1 MTMGGYLTMG
11 WYLILNCHLTMGWY
25 LTMGWHLNM
34 GGYLYTSWFGFL
46 YHTLFSHPWSK
57 YWRIEFIFTD
67 AWSLIMI
74 YEITIFLA
82 HRNINLASNMDPYY
96 NQLSEY
102 IIMGPFF
109 YLFCAKYHTIYWW
122 VHTRVNPPNTQTK
135 VFTSEKTKLRKN
147 CHLRV

>member
-1 MTMGGYLTMG
+1 
-11 WYLILNCHLTMGWY
+11 
-25 LTMGWHLNM
+25 
-34 GGYLYTSWFGFL
+34 
-46 YHTLFSHPWSK
+46 
-57 YWRIEFIFTD
+57 
-67 AWSLIMI
+67 MI

-102 IIMGPFF
+102 IIMGPFLRLAPNIILSIDECF
-109 YLFCAKYHTIYWW
+109 G

-147 CHLRV
+147 CHLRVKMLLKLTQSFGHTWLRDMI